1 MTRSWWMQM
10 TSIRAAV
17 SVAALV
23 LFAGCERAAAVDEA
37 PLPDGTAS
45 SGAQTCRVVSRSVAL
60 PDDMNESS
68 GAALDPRAPGVFWTH
83 GDSGADPVLF
93 AVDVQ
98 GRLVGRVV
106 VSGARNRDWEDMAI
120 GPCPGGDCVYVADI
134 GNNRPG
140 SRNEL
145 VLYRVPLPQPTDSA
159 TRPAEV
165 FRARFPGGGRDSEAL
180 FVNADGGVYLVN
192 KGQRDDIE
200 LWRWPTPLQ
209 AGPVDLVRV
218 RVLAPEPEQPGDAV
232 TGAAASRDGRWVALR
247 TYGRLVLYRTVD
259 LLGSGAPAFSMDLA
273 PLGEPQGEGVA
284 VRADGTVL
292 LTSESGEGALPGRAA
307 WLQCPLE

>member
-10 TSIRAAV
+10 QSMRAAV

-23 LFAGCERAAAVDEA
+23 LFAGCERAGAGDDA
-37 PLPDGTAS
+37 PPRDGTADN
-45 SGAQTCRVVSRSVAL
+45 GAQACRAVNRSVAL
-60 PDDMNESS
+60 PDDMSESS
-68 GAALDPRAPGVFWTH
+68 GAALDPRVPGVFWTH

-93 AVDVQ
+93 AVDAE
-98 GRLVGRVV
+98 GRLVGRVA

-120 GPCPGGDCVYVADI
+120 GPCPAGDCVYVADI

-140 SRNEL
+140 SRNDL
-145 VLYRVPLPQPTDSA
+145 VLYRAPLPQLTDSA
-159 TRPAEV
+159 TAPAEV
-165 FRARFPGGGRDSEAL
+165 FRARFPGGGRDTEAL
-180 FVNADGGVYLVN
+180 FVTADGGVYLVN
-192 KGQRDDIE
+192 KGQRDNIE

-209 AGPVDLVRV
+209 AGPVDLVRL

-232 TGAAASRDGRWVALR
+232 TGAGASRDGRWVALR
-247 TYGRLVLYRTVD
+247 TYGRLVLYRTAD
-259 LLGSGAPAFSMDLA
+259 LLGSGTPAFSMDLA